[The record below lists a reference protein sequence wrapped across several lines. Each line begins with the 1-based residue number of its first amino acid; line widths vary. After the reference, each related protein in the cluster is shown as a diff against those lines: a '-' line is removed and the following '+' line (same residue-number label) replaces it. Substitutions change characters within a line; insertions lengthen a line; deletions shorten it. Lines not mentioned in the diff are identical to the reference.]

1 MAAPSPT
8 FHDRVTELSKSI
20 KESYSGLGPEQ
31 RAVADEALQ
40 RDIPVFAPTGEL
52 SKDQLFAVLIAQRQ
66 NAFRDMRTHL
76 LGRIASIKDTA
87 LKKTLEESPEYT
99 KLSTTFGELNK
110 LLKRL
115 TTTKKITKENF
126 DAYNTREKACYDAYN
141 ALLAKCM
148 EVNPGGGWKD
158 WLPKVDLGL
167 KLKCGGMDMPKKVYD
182 WYNNTEDGQT
192 DKTVFCQMPSLLQ
205 AGVAALA
212 EEGASRF
219 TPFNALGGIAAGVA
233 ANKLVAPDAD
243 RPNSKIPE
251 DLRLA
256 SGYSVKISAGDFVGV
271 AKDTEKLSCNGKDA
285 PSNIKEWYYN
295 PLKDVRWK
303 NKAVFC
309 KTHAQ
314 SDTTDAYAVGGREGY
329 KKRIRNG
336 DFIGVAQEQDESS
349 SGDEAEP
356 GPQREPVANPVA
368 NPTDPV
374 AEPAPVANPVAL
386 PHAVTVANAQN
397 SDSNLQIIR
406 QRFGDGV
413 AKIGSAATYVTNL
426 VRETLFDK
434 LKANLVLA
442 ATGAVATVATASVGF
457 ALWYYGPALLELMGD
472 PMAFLGWSFT
482 SAQSAALNATQT
494 VESALNASMKTML
507 SNSTNA
513 QFAQFVGT
521 LVENATSAVSN
532 ATGTATAAVN
542 ATAQAADIVTDL
554 VGVSATEPV
563 AAAANIAA
571 KITNATTPITT
582 GMAQTLRTSPEN
594 VTAVAKQLAAKFAV
608 QPAPLK
614 AAITAVTVASQN
626 ITLPSIQDP
635 LASAKAQAKASARAL
650 SDLSIASFKQLQSMQ
665 RLLFPILASF
675 QPLLAKS
682 TALAVPKNVLSAFKR
697 LGTALTVQN
706 PPSLQSFDTRVLE
719 APMREVQQTNGTAT
733 VSPETIRRSQ
743 DELGNNVTM
752 IEDFPW
758 GHPNMNSG
766 GGRGDDPGPN
776 FELIDDEESSIEER
790 LRDEFRQIDIA
801 AWGLAGLLPEASW
814 EELFAWGTK
823 ILSEKVKSDVG
834 QMAGQAQSVLVQGVQ
849 NQAAGAAIVAAPG
862 AAIVGGVGAGGRGGQ
877 PPNLM

>member
-8 FHDRVTELSKSI
+8 FHDRVTELSNSI
-20 KESYSGLGPEQ
+20 TESYSRLGPQQ
-31 RAVADEALQ
+31 RAVADRALQ
-40 RDIPVFAPTGEL
+40 SDISVYAPTGEL
-52 SKDQLFAVLIAQRQ
+52 SQDQLFAVLIAQRQ
-66 NAFRDMRTHL
+66 NAFRDMRRHL
-76 LGRIASIKDTA
+76 FEQIASMKDTT
-87 LKKTLEESPEYT
+87 LKKTLEESSEYA
-99 KLSTTFGELNK
+99 KLISAFADLNA
-110 LLKRL
+110 LLKQL
-115 TTTKKITKENF
+115 TEATEFSKANF
-126 DAYNTREKACYDAYN
+126 AEYNKREKACYDAYN

-148 EVNPGGGWKD
+148 KVNPGGGWKD

-167 KLKCGGMDMPKKVYD
+167 KLKCGGMDMPQKVFD
-182 WYNNTEDGQT
+182 WYKNTEDGQT

-219 TPFNALGGIAAGVA
+219 TPFGALGGIAAGVA
-233 ANKLVAPDAD
+233 ANKLVAPDTNK
-243 RPNSKIPE
+243 PNSKIPE

-368 NPTDPV
+368 NPSDPV
-374 AEPAPVANPVAL
+374 AEPAPVAEGEAEVDAEANQAGPDAEPAAAANPSL
-386 PHAVTVANAQN
+386 PREVTEATVDN
-397 SDSNLQIIR
+397 SDSILQIIR
-406 QRFGDGV
+406 KRFGDGV

-457 ALWYYGPALLELMGD
+457 ALWYYGPMLLQVMGD

-494 VESALNASMKTML
+494 VESALNASMDTMAG
-507 SNSTNA
+507 NSTDA

-521 LVENATSAVSN
+521 LLQNATSAASN
-532 ATGTATAAVN
+532 ATDAATAAAN
-542 ATAQAADIVTDL
+542 ATAQAAANIAANTTYNDFVANS
-554 VGVSATEPV
+554 VGGVNATEPV
-563 AAAANIAA
+563 AAVADIAA
-571 KITNATTPITT
+571 SITNATTPIAT
-582 GMAQTLRTSPEN
+582 MAQTLRTDQ
-594 VTAVAKQLAAKFAV
+594 AVYRAFVKQLAAKFAV
-608 QPAPLK
+608 QPAPLR
-614 AAITAVTVASQN
+614 AAITA
-626 ITLPSIQDP
+626 ITLASPKFNAEAI
-635 LASAKAQAKASARAL
+635 LASAKAQAVESARAL
-650 SDLSIASFKQLQSMQ
+650 SEISIASFKQLQSMH
-665 RLLFPILASF
+665 RLLFPILESF

-682 TALAVPKNVLSAFKR
+682 KSTALAVPTNVLNAFKG

-706 PPSLQSFDTRVLE
+706 PASLQSFDTGVLQ
-719 APMREVQQTNGTAT
+719 AMHEVQRTNGTTFVSLETEEQSKDDLERNAT
-733 VSPETIRRSQ
+733 AVEQ
-743 DELGNNVTM
+743 
-752 IEDFPW
+752 FPW
-758 GHPNMNSG
+758 NHENMNWG
-766 GGRGDDPGPN
+766 GGGPWPWRDFGAVRTNWTQPGN
-776 FELIDDEESSIEER
+776 VSDTQVALMERQLSSIS
-790 LRDEFRQIDIA
+790 LS
-801 AWGLAGLLPEASW
+801 AWG
-814 EELFAWGTK
+814 
-823 ILSEKVKSDVG
+823 
-834 QMAGQAQSVLVQGVQ
+834 MAGIG
-849 NQAAGAAIVAAPG
+849 
-862 AAIVGGVGAGGRGGQ
+862 IVGAVKETAATLVKGALTTVFAGVGTILIGPLAFE
-877 PPNLM
+877 